1 VHFFEP
7 YYELWTRIDD
17 IMTKQE
23 SWSKSLL
30 ADIDADDVA
39 LTVKES
45 IRSL

>member
-1 VHFFEP
+1 VRFFEP

-23 SWSKSLL
+23 NWSKSRL
-30 ADIDADDVA
+30 ADIDADEVA
-39 LTVKES
+39 QTVKES